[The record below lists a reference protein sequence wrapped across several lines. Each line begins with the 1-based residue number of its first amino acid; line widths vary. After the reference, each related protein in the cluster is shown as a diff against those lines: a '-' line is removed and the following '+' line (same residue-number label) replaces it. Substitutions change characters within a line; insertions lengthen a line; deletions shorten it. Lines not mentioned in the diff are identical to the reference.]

1 MARLCLPSSHSTGC
15 LLYSQWFPTVLSVL
29 FILNLNKRNQTITAM
44 RTLTL
49 VIIVCGF
56 MGSFASAASGVR
68 IHRLSDPPLPP
79 RSVEEMQR
87 PSRSFSFFR
96 RGARTRTVTSPVR
109 RRGVPLAADRAS
121 EAPRPIPVAPKQQ
134 PIVSRTVVP
143 AVETRPAELPVA
155 TKPVAKVPVVTTTTP
170 VTPAPKHNVT
180 PAPAPIAR
188 PASEQPA
195 EMRSSRPRR
204 RLPIAPI

>member
-1 MARLCLPSSHSTGC
+1 
-15 LLYSQWFPTVLSVL
+15 
-29 FILNLNKRNQTITAM
+29 M

-143 AVETRPAELPVA
+143 AVETRPAEPPVA
-155 TKPVAKVPVVTTTTP
+155 TKPVAKVPVVTTAP
-170 VTPAPKHNVT
+170 VAPAPKHNVT